1 LPWWRRANG
10 EEIGQKILSRCHGL
24 VALMSTVTEAA
35 DASFSSS
42 LSPSPKFKLDCRQL
56 PGKWKIE
63 RGDETD

>member
-1 LPWWRRANG
+1 M
-10 EEIGQKILSRCHGL
+10 
-24 VALMSTVTEAA
+24 ALMSTVSEAA
-35 DASFSSS
+35 DASSSS